1 MVDQIKIIIEII
13 EEEGRT
19 ITTETIAEIMG
30 EVEAEIMA
38 TAEEDEGV
46 EEVE

>member
-19 ITTETIAEIMG
+19 ITTGTIAEIME

-38 TAEEDEGV
+38 TVEEAEGV